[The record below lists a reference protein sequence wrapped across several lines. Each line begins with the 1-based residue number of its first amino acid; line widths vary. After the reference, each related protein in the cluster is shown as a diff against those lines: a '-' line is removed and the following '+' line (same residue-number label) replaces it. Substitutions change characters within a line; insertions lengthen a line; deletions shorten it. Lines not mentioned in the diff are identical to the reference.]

1 MTIPTTGLH
10 VNTCKQKGHIN
21 SNRKKNTII
30 VLPNYQTRAKITN
43 IISSIHLMLYN
54 NLDIHGLLLRGSGS
68 KNDLNK
74 HRLKMCKIFKIL
86 FIFSHISFKKLN
98 PLP

>member
-21 SNRKKNTII
+21 SNRKKHHNCSSQ
-30 VLPNYQTRAKITN
+30 LPNSAKITN

-54 NLDIHGLLLRGSGS
+54 NLDIHGLLFRGSGS
-68 KNDLNK
+68 KNDLNN

>member
-10 VNTCKQKGHIN
+10 VNTCKQKGILIQIE
-21 SNRKKNTII
+21 KNTII

-54 NLDIHGLLLRGSGS
+54 ILDIHGLLFRGSGS
-68 KNDLNK
+68 KNDLNN